1 MSSEYVPKSSRNNV
15 YQLAFIKRCHRLL
28 ELGYCRLDRKA
39 LICADEPS
47 ITGEL
52 VRAMKEAQ
60 EIEDA
65 PAFTRFL
72 FVADD
77 PPQNSFGKLGKRR
90 RRVDIEFE
98 FAPRKGKRPR
108 FHFEAKRLYKSASIS
123 DYLGPEGLGCFLAGH
138 YAKDQDAG
146 GMLGY
151 VQTESINI
159 WSKKLET
166 AIIIGRNELGVLEPS
181 DSWGI
186 IELAPMLHSRRS
198 RHRRS
203 TVGTNIVI
211 YHSLLEFA

>member
-15 YQLAFIKRCHRLL
+15 YRLAFIKQCHQLL
-28 ELGYCRLDRKA
+28 ELGYCRLDRKTLA
-39 LICADEPS
+39 FADEPS

-60 EIEDA
+60 EVEDA

-77 PPQNSFGKLGKRR
+77 PPQNSLGKFGKRR

-123 DYLGPEGLGCFLAGH
+123 DYLGPDGLGCFLAGH
-138 YAKDQDAG
+138 YAKDQDAA

-166 AIIIGRNELGVLEPS
+166 AIIIDRTELGVLEPP

-186 IELAPMLHSRRS
+186 IELAPALHSRKSLHCRPS
-198 RHRRS
+198 I
-203 TVGTNIVI
+203 GTNIII